1 MNFTRDQVI
10 ILGRTDYGERDRILT
25 VLGRNFGKATI
36 IAKGTRSAKSKLAGS
51 IELLSEADIQ
61 YVAGK
66 GKMHT
71 LTGARLHKN
80 YSQITSDID
89 RTMLA
94 YDLLKILNKI
104 IEEGHG
110 SEYYG
115 LLSASLSSLNEVAV
129 SQDLVK
135 AWFYAQILDISGH
148 LPNFSKDPGGNKLEE
163 TGGYNYDFDAHC
175 FAPSGNG
182 KYSVKDIKLLRL
194 LATSKTVPRV
204 NDETSASVVAQLVE
218 QLVRMQVY

>member
-1 MNFTRDQVI
+1 MNFTKDRVI
-10 ILGRTDYGERDRILT
+10 ILSRTDYAERDRILT

-51 IELLSEADIQ
+51 IELLSEVDIQ

-71 LTGARLHKN
+71 LTGARLHIN
-80 YSQITSDID
+80 YAQITADID

-94 YDLLKILNKI
+94 YDLLKTLSKI

-115 LLSASLSSLNEVAV
+115 LLSGSLSSLNEPTTLP
-129 SQDLVK
+129 DLVK
-135 AWFYAQILDISGH
+135 AWFYGQILVISGH
-148 LPNFSKDPGGNKLEE
+148 LPNFNKDPRGNKLEE
-163 TGGYNYDFDAHC
+163 AMGYNYDFDAHC
-175 FAPSGNG
+175 FTPNDSG
-182 KYSVKDIKLLRL
+182 KYSVKDVKLLRL
-194 LATSKTVPRV
+194 LASSKAVPKL
-204 NDETSASVVAQLVE
+204 NDETSVKQIAQLVE
-218 QLVRMQVY
+218 QLVRLQVY